1 MLVPCFISEWHVY
14 ELLFCSLL
22 RSFWRLFITTFVSGT
37 VTACTHCETA
47 NIALYS
53 IPPTRTCRTSAKWWA
68 CVGSRCARVWVA
80 PLRSL
85 KRGPGALRASLTCA
99 TAGGAW
105 GTNASHANAALS
117 MRPVSLIIEC
127 IVCSLFAFVLPP
139 YTSSSTNHCRKKN
152 FFLQK
157 KKEILRGSARWHLS
171 FSGGVGRFVAQK
183 HATNTLDPM
192 VRSVL
197 ASLAVLVASLAVRAQ
212 AGSAPKPLD
221 VAGDYN
227 GVTRQRCRCWGQ
239 DRPCDCAR
247 PDCEYVEQVH

>member
-14 ELLFCSLL
+14 ELLFCSPL
-22 RSFWRLFITTFVSGT
+22 RYLWRLFIVSGT
-37 VTACTHCETA
+37 VTACTHCDTA

-53 IPPTRTCRTSAKWWA
+53 MPPTRTCRTSAKWWA

-105 GTNASHANAALS
+105 GINASHANAALS
-117 MRPVSLIIEC
+117 MRPVSLVIEC

-139 YTSSSTNHCRKKN
+139 YTSSSTNHCRVLDLK
-152 FFLQK
+152 K
-157 KKEILRGSARWHLS
+157 KKEIFFRVCTSVWSLFGWRRSVRSAEAA
-171 FSGGVGRFVAQK
+171 VK
-183 HATNTLDPM
+183 HAMYTKVPR

-197 ASLAVLVASLAVRAQ
+197 ASLALLVASLAVAAQ